1 MKRRAVIVTALAIA
15 VGLAVAGTIPALAQA
30 PATDPELTCPNHDSS
45 NMPHDNMQ
53 EWMSSDQ
60 HAGIHEQMG
69 TGDMIGMMGNGS
81 TMGGAGMGGAGIGDS
96 MMGDSMMGDSMMD
109 DSMMGDSMMGG
120 AMMGESMMGG
130 AMMGTSG
137 G

>member
-1 MKRRAVIVTALAIA
+1 MNRRETTPGDNSMKRRAVIVTALAIA

-45 NMPHDNMQ
+45 NMPHDNME

-60 HAGIHEQMG
+60 HAEIHEQMG
-69 TGDMIGMMGNGS
+69 TGDMMGMMGNGS
-81 TMGGAGMGGAGIGDS
+81 TMGGSMMDSGSMMGGSTMGGAG
-96 MMGDSMMGDSMMD
+96 MGNGSTMGASMMD
-109 DSMMGDSMMGG
+109 
-120 AMMGESMMGG
+120 
-130 AMMGTSG
+130 TSG